1 MKHSTLT
8 QPNTA
13 EALPY
18 DELLKRYELLQ
29 LRVTRFSTVEQR
41 LVDAQYQLDEE
52 LGRFARI
59 HAFTSKAIHV
69 GSDQAFADMVA
80 EAMLDVFEQEFS
92 LFWPVDDVGRL
103 KAAPMAVHG
112 MTPPSAEAPEFA
124 TWVEARLQHMKEKT
138 KVVPQELLALLPQ
151 EFDFAHLVIGSC
163 LDQTGKPIAVVLT
176 GITHEKAGF
185 HTPLTLERIQSFQVF
200 VQKVSSL
207 AMNRC
212 NNAIIAQ
219 QMLHIQQSEE
229 RLKLA
234 IEGSN
239 TGFWDWDL
247 IMGQV
252 VYSPLWKSMLGY
264 ADDEITN
271 SSEEWETRL
280 HPEDLAR
287 SLQRVE
293 RHLRGETPAFDNL
306 ARMRHKDGH
315 YVWILAR
322 GRALRDAQG
331 KVYRFVGT
339 HFDMTQHKALEQ
351 RLREAEDLQR
361 VAREQAEAASRAK
374 SIFVA
379 SMSHEIR
386 TPMNGVLGMLQL
398 LNDTPLS
405 ESQTELVSNA
415 EKSATAL
422 LDVIGDIL
430 DLSKV
435 EAGKIDLENQPFQ
448 PAVLFEEVSTLMKV
462 RSEAK
467 DLQLKLNLPTGMPA
481 WVKGD
486 PGRLRQILI
495 NLIGNA
501 IKFTDHGGVTVEVET
516 RPLGDS
522 TALVNLE
529 VAVRDTGI
537 GFSESFI
544 EHLFQPFSQH
554 DGSTKRRHDGT
565 GLGLA
570 ISRSLIELMGGRI
583 TAKSQ
588 AGGGSE
594 FRITLNLPVTEA
606 SQDHMTEKPAA
617 PSSLQFDGRVL
628 VVEDNPMG
636 QTVARLMLQKLGFSV
651 EMASN
656 GQEGAALALAGDY
669 RFVLM
674 DCQMPVM
681 DGFEA
686 TAAIRSAESQ
696 VAKAPVPILALTA
709 NVQPSDIEKC
719 LRSGMNDFLPKPLRK
734 DALVAK
740 LMKWL
745 ACPSSVTSGV
755 PSAL

>member
-1 MKHSTLT
+1 MKHATPT
-8 QPNTA
+8 QPNAA

-18 DELLKRYELLQ
+18 DELLQRYEALQ

-69 GSDQAFADMVA
+69 GSDKAFADMVA

-92 LFWPVDDVGRL
+92 IFWPVDGDGRL
-103 KAAPMAVHG
+103 LPGPMAVHG
-112 MTPPSAEAPEFA
+112 LRTPPSEPGELA
-124 TWVEARLQHMKEKT
+124 TWVKARLQDMTEKT
-138 KVVPQELLALLPQ
+138 KVVARELLAQLPQ
-151 EFDFAHLVIGSC
+151 GFDFAHLVIGFC

-176 GITHEKAGF
+176 GITHEKADF
-185 HTPLTLERIQSFQVF
+185 HTPLWLERIQSFQVF

-207 AMNRC
+207 ALNRR
-212 NNAIIAQ
+212 NKAIIAR

-247 IMGQV
+247 TTGQV
-252 VYSPLWKSMLGY
+252 VYSPVWKSMLGY

-271 SSEEWETRL
+271 SSEEWKSRL
-280 HPEDLAR
+280 HPEDHAR
-287 SLQRVE
+287 SLERVE
-293 RHLRGETPAFDNL
+293 RHLRDETPAFENL

-339 HFDMTQHKALEQ
+339 HFDMTPHKALEQ

-398 LNDTPLS
+398 LNDTALS

-448 PAVLFEEVSTLMKV
+448 PAALFEEVSTLMKV

-467 DLQLKLNLPTGMPA
+467 DLQLKLHLPTGMPA

-486 PGRLRQILI
+486 AGRLRQILI

-501 IKFTDHGGVTVEVET
+501 IKFTDHGGVTVEVEA
-516 RPLGDS
+516 RPVTGS

-529 VAVRDTGI
+529 VVVRDTGI
-537 GFSESFI
+537 GFSEGFI

-570 ISRSLIELMGGRI
+570 ISRSLIELMGGHI
-583 TAKSQ
+583 TAKSRP
-588 AGGGSE
+588 GEGSE
-594 FRITLNLPVTEA
+594 FRITLCLPVTDA
-606 SQDHMTEKPAA
+606 PQDHTTEKPAEPA
-617 PSSLQFDGRVL
+617 SLQFDGRVL

-636 QTVARLMLQKLGFSV
+636 QTVARLMLQKFGFSV
-651 EMASN
+651 DVACD
-656 GQEGAALALAGDY
+656 GQEGAAMALAGDY
-669 RFVLM
+669 RLVLM

-686 TAAIRSAESQ
+686 TVAIRSTESLAGQ
-696 VAKAPVPILALTA
+696 APVPILALTA
-709 NVQPSDIEKC
+709 NVQPSDIQKC
-719 LRSGMNDFLPKPLRK
+719 LQSGMNDFLPKPLRK

-740 LMKWL
+740 MVKWL
-745 ACPSSVTSGV
+745 A
-755 PSAL
+755 

>member
-1 MKHSTLT
+1 MNFAMLT
-8 QPNTA
+8 RHNA
-13 EALPY
+13 DVALTY
-18 DELLKRYELLQ
+18 DELLKRYEALQ
-29 LRVTRFSTVEQR
+29 LRVTRFSAVEQR

-80 EAMLDVFEQEFS
+80 EALLDVFEQEFS
-92 LFWPVDDVGRL
+92 LFWPVDNDGRL
-103 KAAPMAVHG
+103 LPAPIAVQG
-112 MTPPSAEAPEFA
+112 MRAPPPEPAELA
-124 TWVEARLQHMKEKT
+124 TWVETRLQHMKEKT
-138 KVVPQELLALLPQ
+138 KVVPRELLAQLPQ
-151 EFDFAHLVIGSC
+151 AFDFAHLVIGFC
-163 LDQTGKPIAVVLT
+163 QDQKGKTIAVVLT
-176 GITHEKAGF
+176 GITHDKSDF

-207 AMNRC
+207 AMNRR

-247 IMGQV
+247 VTGQV
-252 VYSPLWKSMLGY
+252 VFSPLWKSMLGY
-264 ADDEITN
+264 ADDEIAN
-271 SSEEWETRL
+271 SSQEWESRL

-287 SLQRVE
+287 SLERVQ

-306 ARMRHKDGH
+306 ARIRHKDGH

-322 GRALRDAQG
+322 GRALRDAHG

-339 HFDMTQHKALEQ
+339 HFDMTQHKALEH

-405 ESQTELVSNA
+405 ESQMELVSNA

-435 EAGKIDLENQPFQ
+435 EAGKVDLENQTFQ
-448 PAVLFEEVSTLMKV
+448 PAALFEEVSTLMKV

-467 DLQLKLNLPTGMPA
+467 DIQLKLSLPPAMPA

-486 PGRLRQILI
+486 AGRLRQILI

-516 RPLGDS
+516 TPMEGS
-522 TALVNLE
+522 TTMVKLE
-529 VAVRDTGI
+529 VVVRDTGI
-537 GFSESFI
+537 GFSEGFI
-544 EHLFQPFSQH
+544 EHLFEPFSQY

-588 AGGGSE
+588 PGEGSE
-594 FRITLNLPVTEA
+594 FGITLCLPVTEA
-606 SQDHMTEKPAA
+606 PQNHAKEIPVAPAT
-617 PSSLQFDGRVL
+617 LQFDGRVL
-628 VVEDNPMG
+628 VVEDNPTG
-636 QTVARLMLQKLGFSV
+636 QTVARLMLQKFGFNV
-651 EMASN
+651 DLAAN
-656 GQEGAALALAGDY
+656 GQEGVAMALAGDY

-686 TAAIRSAESQ
+686 TTAIRCTESKSGQ
-696 VAKAPVPILALTA
+696 EPVPILALTA

-719 LRSGMNDFLPKPLRK
+719 LQCGMDDFLPKPLRK

-740 LMKWL
+740 MVKWL
-745 ACPSSVTSGV
+745 T
-755 PSAL
+755 

>member
-1 MKHSTLT
+1 MTLNHSE
-8 QPNTA
+8 P
-13 EALPY
+13 LPY
-18 DELLKRYELLQ
+18 DELLRRYEALQ

-69 GSDQAFADMVA
+69 GGDQAFADLVA

-92 LFWPVDDVGRL
+92 IFWPVDDDGRL
-103 KAAPMAVHG
+103 SPSPLAVHG
-112 MTPPSAEAPEFA
+112 FVSPSSESANFA
-124 TWVEARLQHMKEKT
+124 NWVEARLQQIQEKT
-138 KVVPQELLALLPQ
+138 KVVNREMLEQLPAC
-151 EFDFAHLVIGSC
+151 FHFAHLVIGIC
-163 LDQTGKPIAVVLT
+163 VDPTGKPIAVVLT
-176 GITHEKAGF
+176 GITKEKADF
-185 HTPLTLERIQSFQVF
+185 HTPLSLDRIQSFQVF

-207 AMNRC
+207 GMNRR
-212 NNAIIAQ
+212 NNAVIAQ
-219 QMLHIQQSEE
+219 QMLRIQQSEE

-247 IMGQV
+247 LTGQV
-252 VYSPLWKSMLGY
+252 VFSPLWKAMLGY
-264 ADDEITN
+264 ADHEIANVTG
-271 SSEEWETRL
+271 EWESRL
-280 HPEDLAR
+280 HPEDQAR
-287 SLQRVE
+287 SLDRVD
-293 RHLRGETPAFDNL
+293 RHLRGETAVFDNL

-315 YVWILAR
+315 YVWIMAR

-331 KVYRFVGT
+331 HVYRFVGT

-361 VAREQAEAASRAK
+361 TAREQAEAASRAK

-379 SMSHEIR
+379 TMSHEIR

-405 ESQTELVSNA
+405 ESQTELVGNA

-435 EAGKIDLENQPFQ
+435 EAGKIDLETQTFQ
-448 PAVLFEEVSTLMKV
+448 LQTMFEEVCTLMKV

-467 DLQLKLNLPTGMPA
+467 DLILKLQLPSDLPT

-486 PGRLRQILI
+486 VGRLRQILI

-501 IKFTDHGGVTVEVET
+501 IKFTDHGGVTVAVAT
-516 RPLGDS
+516 RPVTGS
-522 TALVNLE
+522 AALVKLD
-529 VAVRDTGI
+529 VAVHDTGI
-537 GFSESFI
+537 GFSDGFI

-570 ISRSLIELMGGRI
+570 ISRALIELMGGKI
-583 TAKSQ
+583 SAKSRP
-588 AGGGSE
+588 GEGSE
-594 FRITLNLPVTEA
+594 FCITLCLSVTQAPQEYA
-606 SQDHMTEKPAA
+606 LEKLTP
-617 PSSLQFDGRVL
+617 PQPQQFEGRVL

-636 QTVARLMLQKLGFSV
+636 QTVARLMLEKFGFV
-651 EMASN
+651 VDMAPN
-656 GQEGAALALAGDY
+656 GRDGAALASMGCYCL
-669 RFVLM
+669 VLM
-674 DCQMPVM
+674 DCQMPEM

-686 TAAIRSAESQ
+686 TAAIREAES
-696 VAKAPVPILALTA
+696 KAGRKAIPILALTA

-719 LRSGMNDFLPKPLRK
+719 LQSGMDDFLPKPLRK
-734 DALVAK
+734 EALLAK
-740 LMKWL
+740 LTKWL
-745 ACPSSVTSGV
+745 A
-755 PSAL
+755 

>member
-1 MKHSTLT
+1 MNSATPPLPIAAAALT
-8 QPNTA
+8 
-13 EALPY
+13 Y
-18 DELLKRYELLQ
+18 DELLKRYEALQ
-29 LRVTRFSTVEQR
+29 LRVTRFSAVEQR

-59 HAFTSKAIHV
+59 HGFTSKAIHAD
-69 GSDQAFADMVA
+69 SDQTFADMVA
-80 EAMLDVFEQEFS
+80 ESMLDVFEQEFS
-92 LFWPVDDVGRL
+92 IFWPVDDDGRL
-103 KAAPMAVHG
+103 LPAPMAVHG
-112 MTPPSAEAPEFA
+112 MRRPPPEPAELA
-124 TWVEARLQHMKEKT
+124 TWVGERFKQMKEKT
-138 KVVPQELLALLPQ
+138 KVVSREWLALLPQ
-151 EFDFAHLVIGSC
+151 GFNISHLVIGFC
-163 LDQTGKPIAVVLT
+163 LDQTGKRIAVVLT
-176 GITHEKAGF
+176 GITHEKADF
-185 HTPLTLERIQSFQVF
+185 HTPLMLERIQSFQVF

-207 AMNRC
+207 AMNRR

-247 IMGQV
+247 PTGRV
-252 VYSPLWKSMLGY
+252 VYSSVWKSMLGY
-264 ADDEITN
+264 ADEEITN
-271 SSEEWETRL
+271 STEEWESRL
-280 HPEDLAR
+280 HPDDRSR
-287 SLQRVE
+287 SLERVQ

-306 ARMRHKDGH
+306 ARIRHKDGR

-331 KVYRFVGT
+331 RVYRFVGT

-398 LNDTPLS
+398 LNDTSLS

-435 EAGKIDLENQPFQ
+435 EAGKIDLENQSFQ
-448 PAVLFEEVSTLMKV
+448 PSALFEEVSTLMKV

-467 DLQLKLNLPTGMPA
+467 DLQLKLNLPAGMPE

-486 PGRLRQILI
+486 AGRLRQILI

-501 IKFTDHGGVTVEVET
+501 IKFTDHGGVTVEVKT
-516 RPLGDS
+516 RPVTGSAD
-522 TALVNLE
+522 LVNLE

-537 GFSESFI
+537 GFADGFI

-583 TAKSQ
+583 TAKSRP
-588 AGGGSE
+588 GEGSE
-594 FRITLNLPVTEA
+594 FHITLCLPLTEA
-606 SQDHMTEKPAA
+606 PHDRAKETPVA
-617 PSSLQFDGRVL
+617 PSTLQFEGRVL
-628 VVEDNPMG
+628 VVEDNSMG
-636 QTVARLMLQKLGFSV
+636 QTVARMMLQKFGFSV
-651 EMASN
+651 DVASN
-656 GQEGAALALAGDY
+656 GQEGALMAIAGNY

-686 TAAIRSAESQ
+686 TAAIRKSESQ
-696 VAKAPVPILALTA
+696 AGQAPVPIVALTA

-719 LRSGMNDFLPKPLRK
+719 LQSGMDDFLPKPLRK

-740 LMKWL
+740 MVKWL
-745 ACPSSVTSGV
+745 V
-755 PSAL
+755 

>member
-1 MKHSTLT
+1 MKHVTLT
-8 QPNTA
+8 QPNA
-13 EALPY
+13 AAALSY
-18 DELLKRYELLQ
+18 DELLKRYEALQ

-41 LVDAQYQLDEE
+41 MVDAQYQLDEE
-52 LGRFARI
+52 LGRFGRI
-59 HAFTSKAIHV
+59 HAFTSKAINAV
-69 GSDQAFADMVA
+69 SDQEFADMVA

-92 LFWPVDDVGRL
+92 LYWPVGVDGL
-103 KAAPMAVHG
+103 LMPAPMALHG
-112 MTPPSAEAPEFA
+112 LKTPPPEPAALA
-124 TWVEARLQHMKEKT
+124 TWVGARLQNMKEKA
-138 KVVPQELLALLPQ
+138 KVVPSEMLEELPQ
-151 EFDFAHLVIGSC
+151 GFDISHLVIGFC
-163 LDQTGKPIAVVLT
+163 LDQKGKRIAVV
-176 GITHEKAGF
+176 ITAITREKADF
-185 HTPLTLERIQSFQVF
+185 HTPLMLERIQSFQVF
-200 VQKVSSL
+200 LQKVSSL
-207 AMNRC
+207 AMNRR

-247 IMGQV
+247 PTKRV
-252 VYSPLWKSMLGY
+252 VYSPVWKSMLGY

-271 SSEEWETRL
+271 SSEEWESRL
-280 HPEDLAR
+280 HPEDQAR
-287 SLQRVE
+287 SLERVE
-293 RHLRGETPAFDNL
+293 RHILGETPVYDNL

-315 YVWILAR
+315 YIWILAR

-339 HFDMTQHKALEQ
+339 HFDMTQQKALEQ

-448 PAVLFEEVSTLMKV
+448 PAALFEEVSTLMKV

-467 DLQLKLNLPTGMPA
+467 DLQLKLSLPSGMPA

-486 PGRLRQILI
+486 AGRLRQILI
-495 NLIGNA
+495 NLVGNA
-501 IKFTDHGGVTVEVET
+501 IKFTDHGCVTVEVET
-516 RPLGDS
+516 RPVPDS

-529 VAVRDTGI
+529 AVVRDTGI
-537 GFSESFI
+537 GFSEEFI
-544 EHLFQPFSQH
+544 EHLYKPFSQH

-583 TAKSQ
+583 TAKSRP
-588 AGGGSE
+588 GKGSE
-594 FRITLNLPVTEA
+594 FRFTLCLPITDAPPEHA
-606 SQDHMTEKPAA
+606 KEAA
-617 PSSLQFDGRVL
+617 PAPATLQFDGRVL

-636 QTVARLMLQKLGFSV
+636 QTVARLMLQKFGFSV
-651 EMASN
+651 DMAAN
-656 GQEGAALALAGDY
+656 GEEGAAMAKEGDY

-686 TAAIRSAESQ
+686 TAAIRQSESQ
-696 VAKAPVPILALTA
+696 AGKAPVPIVALTA
-709 NVQPSDIEKC
+709 NVQPTDIEKC
-719 LRSGMNDFLPKPLRK
+719 LQSGMNDFLPKPLRK
-734 DALVAK
+734 DALVTK
-740 LMKWL
+740 MMKWL
-745 ACPSSVTSGV
+745 A
-755 PSAL
+755 

>member
-1 MKHSTLT
+1 MKPTI
-8 QPNTA
+8 A
-13 EALPY
+13 ETLPY
-18 DELLKRYELLQ
+18 DELLKRYEALQ

-41 LVDAQYQLDEE
+41 MVDAQYQLDEE

-69 GSDQAFADMVA
+69 GSDKAFADMVA
-80 EAMLDVFEQEFS
+80 EAILDVFEQEFS
-92 LFWPVDDVGRL
+92 LFWPMDDEGRL
-103 KAAPMAVHG
+103 MPAPMAVHG
-112 MTPPSAEAPEFA
+112 MKMPPPESVELAE
-124 TWVEARLQHMKEKT
+124 WVDARLQSVKEKA
-138 KVVPQELLALLPQ
+138 KVVHTELLALLPRG
-151 EFDFAHLVIGSC
+151 FDISHLVIGFC
-163 LDQTGKPIAVVLT
+163 LDQTGKRIAVVLT
-176 GITHEKAGF
+176 GISREKADF
-185 HTPLTLERIQSFQVF
+185 HTPLMLERIQSFQAF
-200 VQKVSSL
+200 LQKVSSL
-207 AMNRC
+207 AMNRR

-247 IMGQV
+247 TTGQV
-252 VYSPLWKSMLGY
+252 VFSPLWKSMLGY
-264 ADDEITN
+264 ADNEITN
-271 SSEEWETRL
+271 SSDEWASRL
-280 HPEDLAR
+280 HPEDHTR
-287 SLQRVE
+287 SLERVE
-293 RHLRGETPAFDNL
+293 RHLLGETPVFDNL

-331 KVYRFVGT
+331 NVYRFVGT

-361 VAREQAEAASRAK
+361 TAREQAEAASRAK

-405 ESQTELVSNA
+405 ASQSELVNNA

-435 EAGKIDLENQPFQ
+435 EAGKIDLESQPFQ
-448 PAVLFEEVSTLMKV
+448 PAALFEEVTNLMKV

-467 DLQLKLNLPTGMPA
+467 DLQLKLSQPSDMPA

-486 PGRLRQILI
+486 AGRLRQILI

-501 IKFTDHGGVTVEVET
+501 IKFTDHGSVTVEVAT
-516 RPLGDS
+516 RPVTGS
-522 TALVNLE
+522 ASLVKLE
-529 VAVRDTGI
+529 VTVHDTGI

-544 EHLFQPFSQH
+544 KHLFQPFSQH
-554 DGSTKRRHDGT
+554 DGTTKRRHDGT

-570 ISRSLIELMGGRI
+570 ISRSLIEMMGGRI
-583 TAKSQ
+583 TAKSRT
-588 AGGGSE
+588 GEGSE
-594 FRITLNLPVTEA
+594 FHITLCLPVTDAPEDYT
-606 SQDHMTEKPAA
+606 SEKPVA
-617 PSSLQFDGRVL
+617 PAVFQFDGRVL

-636 QTVARLMLQKLGFSV
+636 QTVARLMLQKFGFSV
-651 EMASN
+651 EVATN
-656 GQEGAALALAGDY
+656 GKEGAEMAKAGDY

-686 TAAIRSAESQ
+686 TAAIREVESQ
-696 VAKAPVPILALTA
+696 TGKTPVPILALTA

-719 LRSGMNDFLPKPLRK
+719 LQSGMNDFLPKPLRK

-740 LMKWL
+740 MVKWL
-745 ACPSSVTSGV
+745 A
-755 PSAL
+755 

>member
-1 MKHSTLT
+1 MK
-8 QPNTA
+8 PNTV
-13 EALPY
+13 ESLPY
-18 DELLKRYELLQ
+18 DELLKRYEALQ

-41 LVDAQYQLDEE
+41 MVDAQYQLDEE

-59 HAFTSKAIHV
+59 HDFTSKAFLV
-69 GSDQAFADMVA
+69 TSDQSFADMVA
-80 EAMLDVFEQEFS
+80 ESLLDVFEQEFS
-92 LFWPVDDVGRL
+92 LFWPVDDGGRL
-103 KAAPMAVHG
+103 MTSPKAAHG
-112 MTPPSAEAPEFA
+112 MRPPLPASSELEA
-124 TWVEARLQHMKEKT
+124 WVEERLQNMKERA
-138 KVVPQELLALLPQ
+138 KVAPNELLAKLPAA
-151 EFDFAHLVIGSC
+151 FDISHLVIGFC
-163 LDQTGKPIAVVLT
+163 LDQRGKRIAVLIT
-176 GITHEKAGF
+176 GITREKADF
-185 HTPLTLERIQSFQVF
+185 HTPLILERIQSFQVF
-200 VQKVSSL
+200 LQKVSSL
-207 AMNRC
+207 AMNRR

-234 IEGSN
+234 VEGSN

-247 IMGQV
+247 PTRRV
-252 VYSPLWKSMLGY
+252 VYSSVWKSMLGHS
-264 ADDEITN
+264 DDEITN
-271 SSEEWETRL
+271 SSEEWESRL
-280 HPEDLAR
+280 HPEDHAR
-287 SLQRVE
+287 TLERVE
-293 RHLRGETPAFDNL
+293 RHIRGETPVFDNL

-398 LNDTPLS
+398 LNETPLC

-448 PAVLFEEVSTLMKV
+448 PAGLFEEVCTLMKV

-467 DLQLKLNLPTGMPA
+467 DIQLKLNLPTAMPA
-481 WVKGD
+481 WVEAD
-486 PGRLRQILI
+486 AGRLRQILI

-501 IKFTDHGGVTVEVET
+501 IKFTDHGGVSVEVET
-516 RPLGDS
+516 RPESGS
-522 TALVNLE
+522 AELVNLE
-529 VAVRDTGI
+529 VTVRDTGI
-537 GFSESFI
+537 GFAEGFV

-583 TAKSQ
+583 TAKSRP
-588 AGGGSE
+588 GEGSE
-594 FRITLNLPVTEA
+594 FRITLCLPVA
-606 SQDHMTEKPAA
+606 DAPKDHTTEKPSVPAKV
-617 PSSLQFDGRVL
+617 QFDGRVL

-636 QTVARLMLQKLGFSV
+636 QTVARLMLQKFGFSIDV
-651 EMASN
+651 ASN
-656 GQEGAALALAGDY
+656 GQEGAEMARAGQY

-686 TAAIRSAESQ
+686 TAAIREAESQ
-696 VAKAPVPILALTA
+696 ARRIPVPILALTA

-719 LRSGMNDFLPKPLRK
+719 LQSGMNDFLPKPLRK
-734 DALVAK
+734 DVLVAK
-740 LMKWL
+740 MTKWL
-745 ACPSSVTSGV
+745 T
-755 PSAL
+755 

>member
-1 MKHSTLT
+1 MK
-8 QPNTA
+8 PNA
-13 EALPY
+13 ETLPY
-18 DELLKRYELLQ
+18 DELLKRYEALQ
-29 LRVTRFSTVEQR
+29 LRVTRFSAVEQR

-52 LGRFARI
+52 LGRFSRI

-92 LFWPVDDVGRL
+92 LFWPVDDGGL
-103 KAAPMAVHG
+103 LMPAPMAVHG
-112 MTPPSAEAPEFA
+112 MRSPLEPAELAA
-124 TWVEARLQHMKEKT
+124 WVGARVQHMKEKT
-138 KVVPQELLALLPQ
+138 KVVPIELLAQLPQ
-151 EFDFAHLVIGSC
+151 GFNISHLVIGFC
-163 LDQTGKPIAVVLT
+163 LDQTGKRSAVVLT
-176 GITHEKAGF
+176 GITHEKADF
-185 HTPLTLERIQSFQVF
+185 HTPLSLERIQSFQVF

-207 AMNRC
+207 AMNRR

-247 IMGQV
+247 ITGQV
-252 VYSPLWKSMLGY
+252 VFSPLWKSMLGY
-264 ADDEITN
+264 ADDEIAN
-271 SSEEWETRL
+271 SSEEWESRL
-280 HPEDLAR
+280 HPEDHAR
-287 SLQRVE
+287 SLERVE
-293 RHLRGETPAFDNL
+293 RHLRGEIPVFDNL

-322 GRALRDAQG
+322 GRALRDTQG

-361 VAREQAEAASRAK
+361 TAREQAEAASRAK

-405 ESQTELVSNA
+405 ESQAELVNNA

-448 PAVLFEEVSTLMKV
+448 LAAIFEEVSTLMKV

-467 DLQLKLNLPTGMPA
+467 DLQLKLSLQSGMPA

-486 PGRLRQILI
+486 SGRLRQILI

-501 IKFTDHGGVTVEVET
+501 IKFTDHGGVTIEVET
-516 RPLGDS
+516 HTVTGS
-522 TALVNLE
+522 TSQVNLE
-529 VAVRDTGI
+529 VAVSDTGI
-537 GFSESFI
+537 GFSEDFI
-544 EHLFQPFSQH
+544 KHLFLPFSQH

-583 TAKSQ
+583 MAKSRP
-588 AGGGSE
+588 GEGSE
-594 FRITLNLPVTEA
+594 FRFTLCLPLTDAPPEHAKEA
-606 SQDHMTEKPAA
+606 VPAPA
-617 PSSLQFDGRVL
+617 TLQFDGRVL

-636 QTVARLMLQKLGFSV
+636 QTVARLMLQKFGFSV
-651 EMASN
+651 DLAAN
-656 GQEGAALALAGDY
+656 GQEGAAMAKEGEY

-686 TAAIRSAESQ
+686 TAAIRESESQ
-696 VAKAPVPILALTA
+696 AGKAPVPIVALTA
-709 NVQPSDIEKC
+709 NVQPTDIEKC
-719 LRSGMNDFLPKPLRK
+719 LQSGMNDFLPKPLRK

-740 LMKWL
+740 MVKWL
-745 ACPSSVTSGV
+745 A
-755 PSAL
+755 

>member
-1 MKHSTLT
+1 MNVAMFTR
-8 QPNTA
+8 PNTDA
-13 EALPY
+13 ALSY
-18 DELLKRYELLQ
+18 AELLKRYEALQ

-92 LFWPVDDVGRL
+92 LFWPVDDDGRL
-103 KAAPMAVHG
+103 LPAPMAVQG
-112 MTPPSAEAPEFA
+112 MRAPTPEPAELAS
-124 TWVEARLQHMKEKT
+124 WVDARLQHMKERT
-138 KVVPQELLALLPQ
+138 KVVPKELLAQLPQ
-151 EFDFAHLVIGSC
+151 VFEFAHLVIGFC
-163 LDQTGKPIAVVLT
+163 LDQKGKTIAVVLT
-176 GITHEKAGF
+176 GISHEKADF
-185 HTPLTLERIQSFQVF
+185 HTPLSLDRIQSFQVF
-200 VQKVSSL
+200 VKKVSSL
-207 AMNRC
+207 AMNRR

-247 IMGQV
+247 PTKQV
-252 VYSPLWKSMLGY
+252 VYSPVWKSMLGY

-287 SLQRVE
+287 SLERVE
-293 RHLRGETPAFDNL
+293 RHLRGETPVFDNL

-339 HFDMTQHKALEQ
+339 HFDMTRHKALEQ

-405 ESQTELVSNA
+405 DSQTELVSNA

-448 PAVLFEEVSTLMKV
+448 VAAMFEEVSTLMKV

-467 DLQLKLNLPTGMPA
+467 DIQLKLSLPSGMPA

-486 PGRLRQILI
+486 AGRLRQILI

-501 IKFTDHGGVTVEVET
+501 IKFTDHGGVTVDVET
-516 RPLGDS
+516 RPMTGT

-529 VAVRDTGI
+529 VVVRDTGI
-537 GFSESFI
+537 GFSEGFI
-544 EHLFQPFSQH
+544 EHLFVPFSQH

-583 TAKSQ
+583 SAKSRP
-588 AGGGSE
+588 GGGAE
-594 FRITLNLPVTEA
+594 FRITLCLPVTDA
-606 SQDHMTEKPAA
+606 PQDHTTEKPAA
-617 PSSLQFDGRVL
+617 PASLNFDGRVL

-636 QTVARLMLQKLGFSV
+636 QTVARLMLQKFGFSV
-651 EMASN
+651 DVACN
-656 GQEGAALALAGDY
+656 GQEGAEMAQAGDY
-669 RFVLM
+669 RFILM

-686 TAAIRSAESQ
+686 AAAIRGAESRAGQ
-696 VAKAPVPILALTA
+696 ASVPILALTA
-709 NVQPSDIEKC
+709 NVQPSDIERC
-719 LRSGMNDFLPKPLRK
+719 LQSGMNDFLPKPLRK

-740 LMKWL
+740 MVKW
-745 ACPSSVTSGV
+745 A
-755 PSAL
+755 A